1 MKMKKIVMCVAIALI
16 SACLFAGVDFRASI
30 TGSYSVF
37 KGSTAET
44 ETVVI
49 STHAFSRDAITLTS

>member
-1 MKMKKIVMCVAIALI
+1 MCAAIAFI
-16 SACLFAGVDFRASI
+16 SACLFAGVDFRTST

-37 KGSTAET
+37 RGSTAKT

-49 STHAFSRDAITLTS
+49 STRAFSRDAITLTL